1 MSEQNQFVFLPLG
14 GVGEIGMNLGMYGF
28 GPVDK
33 KSWIV
38 VDFGLGF
45 ARETQPGVDLIF
57 PDIRFLE
64 SEKNNVL
71 GIILTHA
78 HEDHYGGLVDLW
90 ERVGAPVYATPFTA
104 AMLEAKLDGA
114 PWAGKIPINT
124 ISQTERWNLGPF
136 DLEMV
141 PVSHSIPEPNALAIR
156 TSLGL
161 ALHTGD
167 WKIDP
172 TPVVGEAMDV
182 NRLKEIGEEGV
193 LALVCDSTNAV
204 REGISPSEADIAD
217 GLYEFIKDA
226 PNRVAV
232 TSFASNVARMRT
244 VAEVAEKAGRD
255 VILVGRAMQR
265 VSIIARELGF
275 FDGIK
280 PFLSEDDF
288 GYLPRDK
295 VLVMCTGSQG
305 EDRAALARIANGS
318 HRNIKL
324 VSGDRVIFS
333 SRTIPG
339 NEVPV
344 NTVINSLCDQGM
356 EVITDRDGLVHVS
369 GHPRRGE
376 LVQMYDWTKP
386 EIAVPVHG
394 EPLHLSAHAKLA
406 AEQGV
411 KNVVQIRNGALVKLA
426 PGKPGIIDN
435 MQAGRLHKDGKLITE
450 PETGGVGERR
460 KLSFAGVVSVSLVMS
475 RQGEI
480 LDEPAAD
487 LYGLPDFD
495 SKGADFEDI
504 ILDAIDG
511 VLDSMPAKRRKNSGQ
526 LEESLRRA
534 IRGEVQHIW
543 GKKPVCQV
551 RVHIV

>member
-156 TSLGL
+156 TPLGL

-172 TPVVGEAMDV
+172 TPVVGEVMDV
-182 NRLKEIGEEGV
+182 NRLKEIGKEGV
-193 LALVCDSTNAV
+193 LALICDSTNAV
-204 REGISPSEADIAD
+204 RDGISPSEADIAA
-217 GLYEFIKDA
+217 GLYDFIKDA

-324 VSGDRVIFS
+324 VTGDRVIFS

>member
-1 MSEQNQFVFLPLG
+1 MSEQNEFVFLPLG

-28 GPVDK
+28 GPADE

-45 ARETQPGVDLIF
+45 ARDTQPGVDLVF

-64 SEKNNVL
+64 SERKNVL

-104 AMLEAKLDGA
+104 AMLEAKLAGA
-114 PWAGKIPINT
+114 PWAGKIPIKT

-156 TSLGL
+156 TPLGL

-167 WKIDP
+167 WKVDP
-172 TPVVGEAMDV
+172 TPVVGEAMSVD
-182 NRLKEIGEEGV
+182 RLKEIGEEGV

-204 REGISPSEADIAD
+204 RDGISPSEADIAAD
-217 GLYEFIKDA
+217 LYEFVKDA

-244 VAEVAEKAGRD
+244 ISEVAERAGRD

-265 VSIIARELGF
+265 VSTISRELGF

-288 GYLPRDK
+288 GFLPRDK
-295 VLVMCTGSQG
+295 VLVLCTGSQG
-305 EDRAALARIANGS
+305 EDRAALARIANGN

-339 NEVPV
+339 NEIPV
-344 NTVINSLCDQGM
+344 NTVINSLCDQGI

-376 LVQMYDWTKP
+376 LVQMYDWIKP
-386 EIAVPVHG
+386 KIAVPVHG
-394 EPLHLSAHAKLA
+394 EPLHLSAHASLA

-411 KNVVQIRNGALVKLA
+411 EHVVEIRNGSLVKLA
-426 PGKPGIIDN
+426 PGKPGIVDDLKV
-435 MQAGRLHKDGKLITE
+435 GRLHKDGKLITE
-450 PETGGVGERR
+450 PETGGVGERV
-460 KLSFAGVVSVSLVMS
+460 KLSFAGMVSVSLVVS

-487 LYGLPDFD
+487 LYGLPDCD
-495 SKGADFEDI
+495 SNGADFEDI
-504 ILDAIDG
+504 ILDTIDG
-511 VLDSMPAKRRKNSGQ
+511 VLDSMPPKRRKNAGQ
-526 LEESLRRA
+526 LEESIRRA
-534 IRGEVQHIW
+534 IRGEVQQVW

>member
-1 MSEQNQFVFLPLG
+1 MSDQNQFVFLPLG

-28 GPVDK
+28 GPTDQ

-45 ARETQPGVDLIF
+45 ARDTQPGVDLVF

-64 SEKNNVL
+64 SEKKNVL

-104 AMLEAKLDGA
+104 AMLEAKLASA
-114 PWAGKIPINT
+114 PWAGKIPIKT

-161 ALHTGD
+161 AVHTGD

-172 TPVVGEAMDV
+172 TPVVGRAMDV
-182 NRLKEIGEEGV
+182 DRLKEIGKEGV
-193 LALVCDSTNAV
+193 LALICDSTNAV
-204 REGISPSEADIAD
+204 REGISPSEADIAE

-265 VSIIARELGF
+265 VATISRELGF
-275 FDGIK
+275 FDGIR

-288 GYLPRDK
+288 GHLPRDK

-305 EDRAALARIANGS
+305 EDRAALARIAGGS

-339 NEVPV
+339 NEIPV

-376 LVQMYDWTKP
+376 LVQMYDWMKP

-411 KNVVQIRNGALVKLA
+411 KNVVQIRNGAMVKLA
-426 PGKPGIIDN
+426 PGKPGIIDD
-435 MQAGRLHKDGKLITE
+435 MKVGRLHKDGKLITE
-450 PETGGVGERR
+450 PETGGVGERV
-460 KLSFAGVVSVSLVMS
+460 KLSFAGMVSVSLVIS

-487 LYGLPDFD
+487 LYGLPDSD

-526 LEESLRRA
+526 LEESIRRA

-543 GKKPVCQV
+543 GKKPVCLV

>member
-156 TSLGL
+156 TPLGL

-182 NRLKEIGEEGV
+182 NRLKEIGKEGV
-193 LALVCDSTNAV
+193 LALICDSTNAV
-204 REGISPSEADIAD
+204 RDGVSPSEADIAA
-217 GLYEFIKDA
+217 GLYDFIKDA

-324 VSGDRVIFS
+324 VTGDRVIFS

>member
-156 TSLGL
+156 TPLGL

-182 NRLKEIGEEGV
+182 DRLKEIGEEGV
-193 LALVCDSTNAV
+193 LALICDSTNAV
-204 REGISPSEADIAD
+204 RDGISPSEADIAA
-217 GLYEFIKDA
+217 GLYDFIKDA

-288 GYLPRDK
+288 GYLPRNK

-376 LVQMYDWTKP
+376 LVQMYDWMKP

-406 AEQGV
+406 SEQGV

-526 LEESLRRA
+526 LEESVRRA
-534 IRGEVQHIW
+534 IRGEVQHVW

>member
-1 MSEQNQFVFLPLG
+1 MSDQNEFVFLPLG

-28 GPVDK
+28 GPADE

-45 ARETQPGVDLIF
+45 ARDTQPGVDLVF

-64 SEKNNVL
+64 SEKKNVL

-90 ERVGAPVYATPFTA
+90 ESVGAPVYATPFTA
-104 AMLEAKLDGA
+104 AMLEAKLAGA
-114 PWAGKIPINT
+114 PWAGKIPIKT

-156 TSLGL
+156 TPLGL

-167 WKIDP
+167 WKVDP

-182 NRLKEIGEEGV
+182 DRLKEIGEEGV
-193 LALVCDSTNAV
+193 LALICDSTNAV
-204 REGISPSEADIAD
+204 RDGISPSEADIAA

-244 VAEVAEKAGRD
+244 IAEVAERAGRD

-265 VSIIARELGF
+265 VSTISRELGF

-288 GYLPRDK
+288 GFLPRDK
-295 VLVMCTGSQG
+295 VLVLCTGSQG
-305 EDRAALARIANGS
+305 EDRAALARIANGN

-339 NEVPV
+339 NEIPV
-344 NTVINSLCDQGM
+344 NSVINSLCDQGID
-356 EVITDRDGLVHVS
+356 VITDRDGLVHVS

-376 LVQMYDWTKP
+376 LVQMYDWIKP

-411 KNVVQIRNGALVKLA
+411 KNVVEIRNGSLVKLA
-426 PGKPGIIDN
+426 PGKPGIIDD
-435 MQAGRLHKDGKLITE
+435 MKVGRLHKDGKLITE
-450 PETGGVGERR
+450 PETGGVGERV
-460 KLSFAGVVSVSLVMS
+460 KLSFAGMVSVSVVIS
-475 RQGEI
+475 RQGEV

-487 LYGLPDFD
+487 LYGLPDCD
-495 SKGADFEDI
+495 ANGADFEDI

-511 VLDSMPAKRRKNSGQ
+511 VLDSMPAKRRKNAGQ
-526 LEESLRRA
+526 LEESIRRA
-534 IRGEVQHIW
+534 IRGEVQQVW

>member
-156 TSLGL
+156 TPLGL

>member
-182 NRLKEIGEEGV
+182 NRLKGIGEEGV

-226 PNRVAV
+226 PNRVAI